1 MGAWGGGW
9 GNLRGTQTLRDDP
22 GQEACMQGL
31 RRSWEVREEP
41 QSPLGSF
48 HKGKGSQA
56 QVSKP
61 TEAGPEKSGL
71 LAGGLQALLSSAVL
85 ACQVWLLLWAFWE
98 C

>member
-1 MGAWGGGW
+1 MRIWGA
-9 GNLRGTQTLRDDP
+9 
-22 GQEACMQGL
+22 
-31 RRSWEVREEP
+31 REET

-56 QVSKP
+56 QVLKP

-71 LAGGLQALLSSAVL
+71 RAGGLQALLSSAVL